1 MNEPRWLD
9 SREAAVWNKYRDL
22 QRRLQSALDRQLARD
37 SVLSGADYAVLAPL
51 SESPDDVL
59 RARDLQAELGW
70 ERSRLSH
77 QISRMEKRGMVAREP
92 CQDDARGSMVRMT
105 AQGRAAI
112 EGAAPQHVETVR
124 RYFFDPLSLDEVEM
138 LGVLFDR
145 LLDSLSRDTD

>member
-9 SREAAVWNKYRDL
+9 AREAAVWKKYRDL
-22 QRRLQSALDRQLARD
+22 QRQLQSALDRQLARD
-37 SVLSGADYAVLAPL
+37 SVLSGADYAVLVPL
-51 SESPDDVL
+51 SESEGDVL
-59 RARDLQAELGW
+59 RARELQVELGW

-92 CQDDARGSMVRMT
+92 CENDARGSMVRMT

-112 EGAAPQHVETVR
+112 EAAAPQHAETVR
-124 RYFFDPLSLDEVEM
+124 RSFFDPLAHDEVET

-145 LLDSLSRDTD
+145 LLASLARDTD

>member
-9 SREAAVWNKYRDL
+9 VREAAIWKKYRDL
-22 QRRLQSALDRQLARD
+22 QRQLQSALDRQLARD
-37 SVLSGADYAVLAPL
+37 SMLSGADYAVLVPL
-51 SESPDDVL
+51 SESPGDVL
-59 RARDLQAELGW
+59 RARDLQVELGW

-92 CQDDARGSMVRMT
+92 CEDDARGSMVRMT

-112 EGAAPQHVETVR
+112 EAAAPQHVETVR
-124 RYFFDPLSLDEVEM
+124 RYFFDPLSPDEVET

-145 LLDSLSRDTD
+145 LLASLSRDTD

>member
-9 SREAAVWNKYRDL
+9 LREATVWKKYRDL
-22 QRRLQSALDRQLARD
+22 QRQLQSALDRQLARD

-51 SESPDDVL
+51 SESPGDVL
-59 RARDLQAELGW
+59 RARDLQVELGW

-92 CQDDARGSMVRMT
+92 CEDDTRGSMVRMT

-124 RYFFDPLSLDEVEM
+124 RYFFDPLSHDEVET

>member
-9 SREAAVWNKYRDL
+9 LREATVWKKYRDL
-22 QRRLQSALDRQLARD
+22 QRQLQSALDRQLARD

-51 SESPDDVL
+51 SESPGDVL
-59 RARDLQAELGW
+59 RARDLQVELGW

-92 CQDDARGSMVRMT
+92 CEDDARGSMVRMT

-124 RYFFDPLSLDEVEM
+124 RYFFDPLSHDEVET

>member
-9 SREAAVWNKYRDL
+9 SHEAAVWKKYRDL

-92 CQDDARGSMVRMT
+92 CEDDARGSMVRMT

-124 RYFFDPLSLDEVEM
+124 RYFFDPFSPDEVET

>member
-9 SREAAVWNKYRDL
+9 SREAAVWKKYRDL
-22 QRRLQSALDRQLARD
+22 QRQLQSSLDRQLARD

-92 CQDDARGSMVRMT
+92 CEDDARGSMVRMT

-124 RYFFDPLSLDEVEM
+124 RYFFDPLSPDEVET
-138 LGVLFDR
+138 LSVLFDR

>member
-1 MNEPRWLD
+1 M
-9 SREAAVWNKYRDL
+9 REAAVWKKYRDL
-22 QRRLQSALDRQLARD
+22 QRQLQSALDRQLAHD

-59 RARDLQAELGW
+59 RARDLQVELGW

-92 CQDDARGSMVRMT
+92 CEDDARGSMVRMT

-124 RYFFDPLSLDEVEM
+124 RYFFDPLSPDEVET

>member
-9 SREAAVWNKYRDL
+9 LREAAVWKKYRYL
-22 QRRLQSALDRQLARD
+22 QRQLQSALDRQLARD

-59 RARDLQAELGW
+59 RARDLQVELGW

-77 QISRMEKRGMVAREP
+77 QISRMERRGMVAREP
-92 CQDDARGSMVRMT
+92 CEDDARGSMVRMT

-124 RYFFDPLSLDEVEM
+124 RYFFDPLSLDEVET